1 MGKPNKI
8 PGKFQHT
15 ATRRWL
21 PFGFRRSCTACW
33 FQHTATRRWLPKP
46 STPRKACGLF
56 QHTATR
62 RWLRLPHTN
71 RHNWRR
77 FQHTATRR
85 WLQPNPASG
94 WLSGFVSTHS
104 HPKVAAPGTREGVP
118 KKEVSTHSHP
128 KVAANTLGDSVG
140 IDYVSTHSHPKVA
153 AQTVFSAY
161 RLLEVSTHSH
171 PKVAATGSGRRCFCR
186 CGFNTQPPEGGCG
199 IRQSCFLNS
208 TSFQHTATRRWL
220 PARLR
225 TLFHSR
231 KVSTHSHPK
240 VAAPI
245 ALPLSIPAWGFNTQ
259 PPEGGCI
266 SGSLIYC
273 LAACFN
279 TQPPEGGCA
288 GARRAAVGTRG
299 FNTQPPEGGCGVRS
313 TASPDSTRFQHTA
326 TRRWLPGK
334 H

>member
-1 MGKPNKI
+1 MVDDY
-8 PGKFQHT
+8 
-15 ATRRWL
+15 
-21 PFGFRRSCTACW
+21 
-33 FQHTATRRWLPKP
+33 
-46 STPRKACGLF
+46 LF

-62 RWLRLPHTN
+62 RWLRMEKKIKRRGNRVSTHSHPKVAASAGITTGFELEFQHTATRRWLPPAQG
-71 RHNWRR
+71 RECRRKR

-85 WLQPNPASG
+85 WLQTRWATAWVSTTFQHTATRR
-94 WLSGFVSTHS
+94 WLRKPFFPPTAYSRFQHTATRRWLPQDQAAVVFVDAVSTHS
-104 HPKVAAPGTREGVP
+104 HPKVAAPHGYQ
-118 KKEVSTHSHP
+118 
-128 KVAANTLGDSVG
+128 AA
-140 IDYVSTHSHPKVA
+140 A
-153 AQTVFSAY
+153 ALA
-161 RLLEVSTHSH
+161 
-171 PKVAATGSGRRCFCR
+171 
-186 CGFNTQPPEGGCG
+186 
-199 IRQSCFLNS
+199 
-208 TSFQHTATRRWL
+208 
-220 PARLR
+220 
-225 TLFHSR
+225 
-231 KVSTHSHPK
+231 VSTHSHPK